1 MEKFLGKATTVTK
14 QDNEHWISMSD
25 LMAGLMMVF
34 LFISVAYM
42 HYVQVEKNKIKEVA
56 VAYQNAQTELYN
68 ALEAEFAKDLPDW
81 DAEIDKQ
88 TLEFRF
94 KSPDVLFKTGSADLQ
109 LGFKSTLD
117 NFFPRY
123 LAVLDKFKDHIT
135 EVRIE
140 GHTSSDWTG
149 TSNPD
154 VAYFNNMELSQGRT
168 RTVLEYVYEMDDIA
182 NQRPWIKSHFSAVGY
197 SSSHPVMTAKGRED
211 PQRSKRVTFKVLTNA
226 ELQIRRIIQE

>member
-1 MEKFLGKATTVTK
+1 MEKFLGKPAGIKK

-42 HYVQVEKNKIKEVA
+42 HYIQVEKNKIKEVA
-56 VAYQNAQTELYN
+56 VAYQNAQTELYK
-68 ALEAEFAKDLPDW
+68 ALEVEFAKDLPDW

-94 KSPDVLFKTGSADLQ
+94 KSPDVLFRTGSADLQ

-123 LAVLDKFKDHIT
+123 LAVLDKFKEHIT

-149 TSNPD
+149 TSDRD

-168 RTVLEYVYEMDDIA
+168 RAVLEYVYEMDDIA
-182 NQRPWIKSHFSAVGY
+182 NQRSWIKSHFSAVGY
-197 SSSHPVMTAKGRED
+197 SSSHPVLTASGKED
-211 PQRSKRVTFKVLTNA
+211 PSRSRRVTFKVVTNA

>member
-1 MEKFLGKATTVTK
+1 MEKFLGKTQKLTK

-68 ALEAEFAKDLPDW
+68 ALEVEFAKDLPNW
-81 DAEIDKQ
+81 DAEIDKK

-94 KSPDVLFKTGSADLQ
+94 KSPEVLFRTGSTDLQ

-123 LAVLDKFKDHIT
+123 LSVLDKFKDHII

-168 RTVLEYVYEMDDIA
+168 RVVLEYIYEMDEVA
-182 NQRPWIKSHFSAVGY
+182 GQRPWIKSHFSAVGY
-197 SSSHPVMTAKGRED
+197 SSSHPVLSASGKED
-211 PQRSKRVTFKVLTNA
+211 PQRSRRVTFKVLTNA